1 MRVTDRI
8 INDIDTILDR
18 GTYGMPIDYEIQVGM
33 IPTENGNMIIA
44 QFFFFTRNPILGQG
58 DLAVLEI
65 MPLEMTKVEAALE
78 ALVRRCLENLL
89 DQKDEATG
97 LRKKP

>member
-8 INDIDTILDR
+8 NADITTILEQ
-18 GTYGMPIDYEIQVGM
+18 GTYGMPVDYEIQVGM

-65 MPLEMTKVEAALE
+65 MPLEMTKLMPALE
-78 ALVRRCLENLL
+78 AMVRRCLEGLL